1 MRQFC
6 TQCGAETDSED
17 KFCARCGAA
26 VRPVTPAP
34 TPAAESIPT
43 TAPAPTPAPKE
54 DPAPIQNSTPAP
66 VPTPPPATSSK
77 PAPKKKKKKKGCLIA
92 FFVTLFITALLTVL
106 ACTAGSYLML
116 SYETDRVA
124 NAMNGGDFDLS
135 DFQRNV
141 YKDMPLYVLEMV
153 GETEK
158 DTENGPIVKA
168 MAPYLSV
175 ERTKI
180 DGFLSGKR
188 EVEFRI
194 LSRDLSGWILS
205 QDYKTFSTPEELQQ
219 AILEYIPQA
228 PVKEYYVTV
237 TYYREGFFDWK
248 GNFEI
253 PEFADAISGGLNT
266 AYNALYDRMI
276 EEMEDLLG

>member
-1 MRQFC
+1 M
-6 TQCGAETDSED
+6 
-17 KFCARCGAA
+17 
-26 VRPVTPAP
+26 
-34 TPAAESIPT
+34 
-43 TAPAPTPAPKE
+43 
-54 DPAPIQNSTPAP
+54 
-66 VPTPPPATSSK
+66 
-77 PAPKKKKKKKGCLIA
+77 L
-92 FFVTLFITALLTVL
+92 LITALLAVL

-116 SYETDRVA
+116 SYETDRVVD
-124 NAMNGGDFDLS
+124 AMNSGEFVLS
-135 DFQRNV
+135 EFQRNV
-141 YKDMPLYVLEMV
+141 YKDMPHYVLEMM
-153 GETEK
+153 GKTET

-168 MAPYLSV
+168 MAPYLTV

-180 DGFLSGKR
+180 NGFLKGKSQ
-188 EVEFRI
+188 VEFRI
-194 LSRDLSGWILS
+194 LSRDLSAWILTL
-205 QDYKTFSTPEELQQ
+205 DYKAFSTPEELQQ

-276 EEMEDLLG
+276 EEMEDILG